1 MEKPQ
6 GETPKEKLGRLMKQ
20 YKMTSSEVVKKN
32 LKKIIDKLKKDMK
45 DVEKDVEDAVED
57 KPKAKPKRRATKK
70 PTATKKKPS
79 KADYDK
85 AKKDLNNKAGKT
97 YEECKEI
104 IKEYEAKRKKSQAGK
119 EKAKKRTTTLKNQ
132 GKLTPQ
138 GKKKPEV
145 VIEEAGEKVV
155 ERVEESI
162 KEIKKT
168 ATPKPTKGSK
178 PTKAETTKVAD
189 KPKVKAKVK
198 EVVKEQMDEIADMV
212 KQIVAVVNKTMNDK
226 ALAKQQLIKLR
237 DKLTAEINK
246 MEYGGLTDGATQN
259 MNVTQS
265 QMSEGSVNPQAY
277 AKGGGVD
284 AKVYELKSYYVDVFK
299 DSYTE
304 GETDMVN
311 NWDSRIMQDT
321 NLTFDSKEELFKRII
336 DVVKRDA
343 DAEYSEKDF
352 EIMQEYGATRIQ
364 TSVLCKYIDLDRGY
378 EHYEKASK
386 SDIENWKNG
395 NMTLYSVRFDFNVEV
410 YKPRVRAEFRRGG
423 KIDKNSLVY
432 DVFPK
437 IHDGNGI
444 EGTIRKMPE
453 NYYVASI
460 DKEGNISFE
469 DLEISTRNID
479 KDEVKRLYETN
490 QIRKE
495 FAHGG
500 MTQGYNDRMD
510 ESLGMRHRGH
520 HSQSHKDR
528 RDEAK
533 GMNKGMGNRAYQSV
547 GTMDN
552 MFEDGGRTLDVPNL
566 NDGDFVPT
574 YKKGGKAD
582 WIQKVVD
589 SPKFDKGAFTRKA
602 KNRGMTTTELMN
614 DVLSNPNEYT
624 LKTRRQAQFM
634 KNVSR

>member
-20 YKMTSSEVVKKN
+20 YKTTSSEVVKKN

-45 DVEKDVEDAVED
+45 DVEKDVEEAVED
-57 KPKAKPKRRATKK
+57 KPKAKPKKRATKK
-70 PTATKKKPS
+70 ATATKKKPS

-85 AKKDLNNKAGKT
+85 AKKDLKNKAGKT

-119 EKAKKRTTTLKNQ
+119 EKAKKRTTALKNQ

-168 ATPKPTKGSK
+168 ATPKPSKGSK
-178 PTKAETTKVAD
+178 PSKTTTTKVAD

-265 QMSEGSVNPQAY
+265 QMSEGSVNPQMY
-277 AKGGGVD
+277 NKGGRLKKFLGD
-284 AKVYELKSYYVDVFK
+284 AYETGRKVTHKAK
-299 DSYTE
+299 
-304 GETDMVN
+304 
-311 NWDSRIMQDT
+311 
-321 NLTFDSKEELFKRII
+321 
-336 DVVKRDA
+336 
-343 DAEYSEKDF
+343 
-352 EIMQEYGATRIQ
+352 
-364 TSVLCKYIDLDRGY
+364 
-378 EHYEKASK
+378 EKAREGIHNASK
-386 SDIENWKNG
+386 RNALDVLSRMKKDRAVTDN
-395 NMTLYSVRFDFNVEV
+395 EV
-410 YKPRVRAEFRRGG
+410 ANIRVAEGVVQAHYLFEPKAFVPRKEMGG
-423 KIDKNSLVY
+423 KIVWVGAIPLDIDGREELTEEEAEILAQEWKDKGY
-432 DVFPK
+432 DDVV
-437 IHDGNGI
+437 I
-444 EGTIRKMPE
+444 EDYAK
-453 NYYVASI
+453 
-460 DKEGNISFE
+460 
-469 DLEISTRNID
+469 
-479 KDEVKRLYETN
+479 
-490 QIRKE
+490 
-495 FAHGG
+495 GG

-520 HSQSHKDR
+520 HSQTHKDR

-574 YKKGGKAD
+574 YKKGGKPD

>member
-20 YKMTSSEVVKKN
+20 YKTTSSEVVKKN
-32 LKKIIDKLKKDMK
+32 LKNIINKLKKDMK
-45 DVEKDVEDAVED
+45 DVEKDVEDVVED
-57 KPKAKPKRRATKK
+57 KPKAKPKKRATKK
-70 PTATKKKPS
+70 ATATKKKPS

-168 ATPKPTKGSK
+168 ATPKPSKGSK
-178 PTKAETTKVAD
+178 PSKTTTTKVAD

-265 QMSEGSVNPQAY
+265 QMSAESVNPQMY
-277 AKGGGVD
+277 AKGGEVITD
-284 AKVYELKSYYVDVFK
+284 YEYFRGK
-299 DSYTE
+299 DHEEFTNYIF
-304 GETDMVN
+304 D
-311 NWDSRIMQDT
+311 RI
-321 NLTFDSKEELFKRII
+321 S
-336 DVVKRDA
+336 
-343 DAEYSEKDF
+343 
-352 EIMQEYGATRIQ
+352 
-364 TSVLCKYIDLDRGY
+364 LD
-378 EHYEKASK
+378 
-386 SDIENWKNG
+386 D
-395 NMTLYSVRFDFNVEV
+395 
-410 YKPRVRAEFRRGG
+410 RR
-423 KIDKNSLVY
+423 
-432 DVFPK
+432 
-437 IHDGNGI
+437 
-444 EGTIRKMPE
+444 E
-453 NYYVASI
+453 
-460 DKEGNISFE
+460 
-469 DLEISTRNID
+469 
-479 KDEVKRLYETN
+479 
-490 QIRKE
+490 IRKE
-495 FAHGG
+495 WNEKERVSRAKGERGVEWKQYLLDSVNKNKMAHGGYTNDRYIEKRYSILSKTPKDPRNPEILFQTDNWNNIKSIVAEMNLSEDDVFVTDNQEDREVYPFYAKGGIVKRKIGGMTTKLERFRDDAVKDYNNYKYYYKTSDGKWDDLTNTEWKKKVFNAYMSQMGYAKGG

-520 HSQSHKDR
+520 HSQTHKDR

-574 YKKGGKAD
+574 YKKGGKPD